1 LLAAA
6 ERSFAE
12 RGFAAASV
20 REVTTAAHCN
30 LAAVN
35 YYFGG
40 KQGLY
45 EALFRSRLADLRR
58 GRVESVERAL
68 ARAGSAATLEL
79 LLRAFANAFLEPLV
93 AEGRGRHLIALIS
106 RETLDPQL
114 PPRLFRSE
122 VVEPVQSAL
131 SDALMRLIPQL
142 ERREAQLCVL
152 SIIGQLVQV
161 AHRCRWAAV
170 TDVSRGLR
178 PRLNLMIEHIVRFS
192 AAAVRAY
199 AKGRR

>member
-1 LLAAA
+1 MRAIT
-6 ERSFAE
+6 
-12 RGFAAASV
+12 AS
-20 REVTTAAHCN
+20 AGCN

-45 EALFRSRLADLRR
+45 EALFRSRLTDLRR

-79 LLRAFANAFLEPLV
+79 LLTAFANAFLEPLV

-106 RETLDPQL
+106 RETLDPHL
-114 PPRLFRSE
+114 PADLFRGE
-122 VVEPVQSAL
+122 VVEPVQSVLAEALVRLAPGVRRPEALLCAL
-131 SDALMRLIPQL
+131 SIM
-142 ERREAQLCVL
+142 
-152 SIIGQLVQV
+152 GQLVQA
-161 AHRCRWAAV
+161 AHRSRW
-170 TDVSRGLR
+170 SRATEASAPLR
-178 PRLNLMIEHIVRFS
+178 PRLSPVIGHIVRFS
-192 AAAVRAY
+192 AAGVRAY